1 MRELI
6 DNLAGPTNERE
17 EWPVTWLKK
26 ARRLKRI
33 SSRELAELC
42 GMSMNYIQ
50 KIEGGDRGMPIE
62 TANTIY
68 RALGFTPQE
77 VRFDTSKIIKR
88 VENAKEPEVALAYV
102 LVDDVIYFTD
112 IAEKDDEE
120 SFVTTTSNARLLLIS
135 QDALLG

>member
-1 MRELI
+1 M
-6 DNLAGPTNERE
+6 
-17 EWPVTWLKK
+17 TWLKK

-62 TANTIY
+62 TANRIY
-68 RALGFTPQE
+68 RALGFTPEE
-77 VRFDTSKIIKR
+77 VRFDTSKMINR

-135 QDALLG
+135 QDALFG